1 MGSNTSSMAPAISI
15 EFQLI
20 GFAKDIV
27 LWLRLRKYKVAIFHI
42 SSYSESRLK

>member
-1 MGSNTSSMAPAISI
+1 MGSNASSMALAISI
-15 EFQLI
+15 AFQLT

-27 LWLRLRKYKVAIFHI
+27 LWFRLRKYKVAIFHI